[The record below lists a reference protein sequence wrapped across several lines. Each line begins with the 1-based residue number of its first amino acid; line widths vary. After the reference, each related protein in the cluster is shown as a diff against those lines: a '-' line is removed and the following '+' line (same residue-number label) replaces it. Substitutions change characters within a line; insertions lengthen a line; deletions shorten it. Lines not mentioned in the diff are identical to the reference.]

1 MRAGCG
7 LAVRRNAS
15 DRTQSVRGWNACA
28 HTFKL
33 SCRCAASPQVDPV
46 GSAFMHRTQLGVI
59 SAMTQAEAR
68 DAAATKATTARI
80 WQAGNAPLSVGG

>member
-1 MRAGCG
+1 MRTFE
-7 LAVRRNAS
+7 LSSR
-15 DRTQSVRGWNACA
+15 SV
-28 HTFKL
+28 
-33 SCRCAASPQVDPV
+33 ASPQVDPV
-46 GSAFMHRTQLGVI
+46 GSAFLHRTQLGVI